1 MTTNMASFFTWLKAK
16 NWVDVPYVPTDVF
29 VNKFIGC
36 IFNKSAALS
45 IYPMSG
51 FSYCW
56 QLSVVNETAISK
68 ISRKGSLFGNSSE
81 SDPKLKNFWEF
92 LETFPGPFC
101 TICRCFQTF

>member
-68 ISRKGSLFGNSSE
+68 ISRKGSLFGNSSK
-81 SDPKLKNFWEF
+81 SDPK
-92 LETFPGPFC
+92 
-101 TICRCFQTF
+101 